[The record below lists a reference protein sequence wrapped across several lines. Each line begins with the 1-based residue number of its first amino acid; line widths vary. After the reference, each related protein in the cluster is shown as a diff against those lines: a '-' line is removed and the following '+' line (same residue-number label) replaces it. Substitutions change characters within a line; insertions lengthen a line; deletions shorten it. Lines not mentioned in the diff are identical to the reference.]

1 MTGVSETGS
10 GKTAVF
16 ALPILQR
23 LSTDPY
29 GIFAVVLTP
38 TRELAIQIDDQMQAF
53 GAPIHVRTTLII
65 GGQSF
70 VKQAEALRKRPH
82 VVISTPGRFLQHLKT
97 ADPPVTKRLG
107 FIVLDE
113 CDRMLSGSIKSEVN
127 EIVSLLKSR
136 CVTHPQ
142 FLFLTATYDASIR
155 SELVEFTQIA
165 HPQKSMDITPDY
177 EYIPEASKQTNTTV
191 DSLDEFYLL
200 TPDHV
205 KLAYFIYFMIHSS
218 TQTRFPLKPSESPQ

>member
-38 TRELAIQIDDQMQAF
+38 TRELAIQID
-53 GAPIHVRTTLII
+53 APIHVRTTLII

-165 HPQKSMDITPDY
+165 HPQKSMDIIPDY

-218 TQTRFPLKPSESPQ
+218 TQTRFPLKPSESPR